1 MAAKLP
7 SPEDSGYD
15 PARLYVWV
23 KALESKINNLLREVE
38 VLKNDFSKKNTDL
51 KKDAKMLN
59 ADLLE
64 LKRERDK
71 TQQKMDL
78 VIKELKQTAGL
89 EEVMVL
95 RKYMEFWN
103 PLNFVTQRDLER
115 VVESKLAL
123 RNVAGQTTTSAP
135 LPENGSANAKN
146 EKT

>member
-7 SPEDSGYD
+7 PPEDSGYD

-123 RNVAGQTTTSAP
+123 RNVEQTATSP
-135 LPENGSANAKN
+135 QLTEGGSVNAKN
-146 EKT
+146 KKA

>member
-7 SPEDSGYD
+7 PSEESGYD

-38 VLKNDFSKKNTDL
+38 VLKNDSSKKNNDL
-51 KKDAKMLN
+51 RKDVKMLN

-89 EEVMVL
+89 EEVMIL

-115 VVESKLAL
+115 AVETKLAL
-123 RNVAGQTTTSAP
+123 RNPIEQAAKSNSQTPKAVP
-135 LPENGSANAKN
+135 ID
-146 EKT
+146 EKA